1 MSAASSRSM
10 NDYPNRMYNPSRDH
24 DSTPMD
30 ARAPLLANTKR
41 FKSSGLQ
48 RSDLFLQP
56 SLLPLQFPSLEHFDA
71 RIKDVLRSV
80 EEVEDTSPATAR
92 WLRGAY
98 RSFRQYMEAI
108 NGTTRFISGD
118 LQYQVRLVEEWPAF
132 LRSRNVARPTVNSYW
147 RGMRGLCARIGRQD
161 GVVNPFLFVPAP
173 HPGDPSL
180 RFLTQDAAE
189 TIVAFVQN
197 DAAQPRDLRTR
208 NLAIVAMMLLAG
220 VRRGELLRL
229 EVKAVDLTDRVIR
242 ILKGKGRHGG
252 KPRTIPMTEQLFT
265 ILQHYADWRAT
276 VTVGCSKFFLGTFAD
291 GPLSEITLRRVF
303 RRISRCTGIH
313 VSPHML
319 RHTFCTLL
327 SKAGVSDRLAKEAMG
342 HADYA
347 TLQRYQHVYEGEL
360 ASEMSKLH
368 LDISL

>member
-1 MSAASSRSM
+1 L
-10 NDYPNRMYNPSRDH
+10 N
-24 DSTPMD
+24 
-30 ARAPLLANTKR
+30 
-41 FKSSGLQ
+41 
-48 RSDLFLQP
+48 P

-71 RIKDVLRSV
+71 RVKDILRQV
-80 EEVEDTSPATAR
+80 GEAEDSSPATAR

-98 RSFRQYMEAI
+98 RAFRQYLEVI
-108 NGTTRFISGD
+108 SGTTRFIGGN
-118 LQYQVRLVEEWPAF
+118 LQLQVRLAEEWPAF

-147 RGMRGLCARIGRQD
+147 RGMRGICARLGRQD
-161 GVVNPFLFVPAP
+161 GVVNPFLFVHTP

-189 TIVAFVQN
+189 RILQFVQN
-197 DAAQPRDLRTR
+197 DAGQPRDLRIR
-208 NLAIVAMMLLAG
+208 NLAIIAMMLLAG
-220 VRRGELLRL
+220 VRRGELLRV
-229 EVKAVDLTDRVIR
+229 EVKDVDLTDRIIR
-242 ILKGKGRHGG
+242 IVKGKGRHGG
-252 KPRTIPMTEQLFT
+252 KKRSIPMTDQLFT
-265 ILQHYADWRAT
+265 ILQRYADWRAT
-276 VTVGCSKFFLGTFAD
+276 VAVACAEFFLGTWCE
-291 GPLSEITLRRVF
+291 GPLSEMTLRRIF
-303 RRISRCTGIH
+303 RRISSRTGIH

-360 ASEMSKLH
+360 ASEMSKLR